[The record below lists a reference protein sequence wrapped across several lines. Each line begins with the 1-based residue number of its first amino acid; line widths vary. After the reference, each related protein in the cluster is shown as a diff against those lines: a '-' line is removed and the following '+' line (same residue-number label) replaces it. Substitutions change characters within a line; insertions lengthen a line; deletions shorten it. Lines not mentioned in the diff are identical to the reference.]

1 MRFLPEKGW
10 LDLRKYHWKLPFTV
24 VLAGLFLTLALV
36 YEFDQN
42 QRETLRSRLTS
53 QVTRDLATLQGTMDL
68 YEYGLKGLR
77 GPFIVKGADEL
88 LPSDVLKYLKSREID
103 QEFPGAKGFGFIRR
117 VPASGLRDF
126 VDLTHKQGQTDFQ
139 IKQLNPYQGEHFII
153 RYVFPESENAQAV
166 GLDIASEA
174 NRRQAA
180 LTAMRSGKTTLT
192 GPITLVQDNHEV
204 KKGMLF
210 LLPVYLSGETPPTAQ
225 QREQACVGWVYAP
238 LLIGDILAKSGIRQ
252 DIVHYQISD
261 MEGEVG
267 DLFYESA
274 GGGAVME
281 GADFQLIRNLPLFG
295 RKWQIKAVPTAA
307 FVADLQPMAL
317 KSYLMMGA
325 LLSILAGVL
334 AYLAWSNHE
343 RRQSALSSQKSLIEN
358 QKLLDL
364 LVSHAPVA
372 LAMFDTQMRYL
383 VASPKWRAFYDLTD
397 ENLRDPHRKGVF
409 FEERERAD
417 PMYQRVL
424 SSGISESGET
434 LVNDFRGQSRW
445 IRWEALPWR
454 DSDDHVGGLVIF
466 SEDITEA
473 KRAQSA
479 LLDLNSELERR
490 VEERTSELENARR
503 TLRTVFDA
511 VPSMIGYWDRN
522 EINRIANKAY
532 ADWFK
537 VDPDKLPGMSMKA
550 LLGPTIYQANKPHI
564 EAALAG
570 HKQEF
575 ERSIPVPDGSGRMRH
590 SFATYLP
597 DKVNDEVV
605 GFYVLVFDVTEVT
618 ESRIRLDR
626 ALREN
631 QLLLSTIK
639 NQICFAMTDLSG
651 RILEVNEQFLQVCG
665 HPEQELIGHT
675 HRVLRSG
682 VHNQEFWRGLWET
695 LLAGKAWRGEI
706 CNRNSHGEL
715 FWLDTSIAP
724 LFDNAGKIDRFVSM
738 CVDITAQ
745 KNTLIELERAKLAS
759 DLANKAKSE
768 FLANMSH
775 EIRTPLNAVIGLS
788 HLMSHN
794 NSTTDLNNYIRKIQ
808 IASKALLSIVNDVLD
823 LSKIEA
829 GELSLEEQP
838 FSLQAVLAEVEQLF
852 AGQFQGKG
860 INLEFPHEMPEGL
873 DLVRGDQTRLRQAL
887 INFVGNALKFTD
899 KGKVAVR
906 LSKVDDAQVSD
917 DEVKLKFEVSDTGLG
932 MNKDTLSRLFRPF
945 SQADTSTTRRF
956 GGTGLG
962 LSIVK
967 HLVELMGGEVGVQS
981 QLGQGSNFWFTV
993 VFRRAWAEDTL
1004 NSKRSNTRALE
1015 VLFVS
1020 NSASAASGLP
1030 QTMRLF
1036 GWQVHCV
1043 GSLQQAGK
1051 TLDCLVL
1058 ELDQGDPDWRN
1069 TLEAQLKPLRELDQA
1084 LPVIALAGS
1093 FDSALPLKKA
1103 GLVDGILTHS
1113 SDPSMVFDEI
1123 SRAVSSC
1130 TGNNDVVMNGSRL
1143 DGVGVKWLQG
1153 VRILLVDDSELNL
1166 EVASAIL
1173 NQQGA
1178 QVEVCSNGAAAIAI
1192 LGERG
1197 DQFDVVLIDI
1207 QMPVMDGISAVKE
1220 IRKNPALQRLPIVA
1234 LTAGALLS
1242 EKQMALDAGMNDYL
1256 TKPFDPE
1263 TMTRLIR
1270 RLVRRDIPLKL
1281 PVEDDVKAESGLW
1294 PVVPGLDVTA
1304 VQNRLNGNWPLF
1316 LSMCDKLFDEFSG
1329 LGADSADTE
1338 TPDQLALQAHKLAG
1352 SAGLLGMMELHRT
1365 AKALEQG
1372 LKQGQYEAIENLV
1385 HETSRQ
1391 LRAMKQALSAFRNVQ
1406 SPNGD
1411 DVGHLSA
1418 GQITIGGLAELIEN
1432 HDLSAVDELL
1442 RLRTLL
1448 ESQLGKTQVDE
1459 LARHLADLDFES
1471 ARSVLKVINV

>member
-1 MRFLPEKGW
+1 M
-10 LDLRKYHWKLPFTV
+10 RKYHWKLPFIVALT
-24 VLAGLFLTLALV
+24 GLFLTLALV
-36 YEFDQN
+36 YEFDRN
-42 QRETLRSRLTS
+42 QQETLRSRFAS

-117 VPASGLRDF
+117 VPASGLNEF
-126 VDLTHKQGQTDFQ
+126 VELTHKQGQPDFQ
-139 IKQLNPYQGEHFII
+139 IQQLSPYQGEHFII
-153 RYVFPESENAQAV
+153 RYVFPEDENAQAV

-192 GPITLVQDNHEV
+192 GPITLVQNNHEV

-210 LLPVYLSGETPPTAQ
+210 LLPVYLSGETPPTEQ

-267 DLFYESA
+267 DQFYESA
-274 GGGAVME
+274 GGGAAME
-281 GADFQLIRNLPLFG
+281 GTDYQLIQNLNLFG
-295 RKWQIKAVPTAA
+295 RLWQIKAVPTDA
-307 FVADLQPMAL
+307 FVAELQPVAL

-325 LLSILAGVL
+325 LLSMLAGVL
-334 AYLAWSNHE
+334 TYLARSNYE

-364 LVSHAPVA
+364 LISHAPVA
-372 LAMFDTQMRYL
+372 LAMFDTQMRFL
-383 VASPKWRAFYDLTD
+383 VASPKWRTFYDLTD

-409 FEERERAD
+409 FEDRENAD

-424 SSGISESGET
+424 SSGISESGES
-434 LVNDFRGQSRW
+434 LVNDSRGQSRW

-454 DSDDHVGGLVIF
+454 DSDDRVGGLVIF

-532 ADWFK
+532 AEWFK

-550 LLGPTIYQANKPHI
+550 LLGPNIYQANKPHI

-575 ERSIPVPDGSGRMRH
+575 ERSIPAPDGSGRMRH

-626 ALREN
+626 ALHEN

-665 HPEQELIGHT
+665 HPEQELVGHT

-682 VHNQEFWRGLWET
+682 IHTQEFWRGLWET

-706 CNRNSHGEL
+706 CNRNRNGEL

-724 LFDNAGKIDRFVSM
+724 LFDNSGKVDRFVSM

-788 HLMSHN
+788 HLMSQN
-794 NSTTDLNNYIRKIQ
+794 NSTTDLNSYIKKIQ

-838 FSLQAVLAEVEQLF
+838 FSLLSILGEVEQLF

-860 INLEFPHEMPEGL
+860 IDLEFPREMPDGL

-887 INFVGNALKFTD
+887 INFVSNALKFTD

-956 GGTGLG
+956 GGSGLG

-981 QLGQGSNFWFTV
+981 QLGQGSDFWFTV
-993 VFRRAWAEDTL
+993 VFRRALAEDTM
-1004 NSKRSNTRALE
+1004 NSKYSNTRALE

-1020 NSASAASGLP
+1020 NSASAPSDLP

-1043 GSLQQAGK
+1043 DSFQQTGRA
-1051 TLDCLVL
+1051 LDCLVL
-1058 ELDQGDPDWRN
+1058 DLDESDSDWREK
-1069 TLEAQLKPLRELDQA
+1069 LEAQLLSIREMDQA
-1084 LPVIALAGS
+1084 LPVIVLARS
-1093 FDSALPLKKA
+1093 IDNVLPLKKA

-1130 TGNNDVVMNGSRL
+1130 TGNTDMVMNGSRL
-1143 DGVGVKWLQG
+1143 DGAGVRWLQG

-1178 QVEVCSNGAAAIAI
+1178 QVEVCSNGEAAIAI
-1192 LGERG
+1192 LGERCG
-1197 DQFDVVLIDI
+1197 HFDVVLMDI

-1220 IRKNPALQRLPIVA
+1220 IRKNSALQKLPIVA

-1256 TKPFDPE
+1256 TKPFEPE

-1270 RLVRRDIPLKL
+1270 RLVPREIPLKI
-1281 PVEDDVKAESGLW
+1281 PGEDNAQAQSGSW
-1294 PVVPGLDVTA
+1294 PMVQGLDVVA
-1304 VQNRLNGNWPLF
+1304 VQHRLNDNWPLF

-1329 LGADSADTE
+1329 LGADSVGIE
-1338 TPDQLALQAHKLAG
+1338 SHDQLALQAHKLAG
-1352 SAGLLGMMELHRT
+1352 SAGLLGMMELQRA
-1365 AKALEQG
+1365 AKALEQA
-1372 LKQGQYEAIENLV
+1372 LKQEQRESIGTLV
-1385 HETSRQ
+1385 QETVRQ
-1391 LRAMKQALSAFRNVQ
+1391 LTAMRQALSTFKNVQ
-1406 SPNGD
+1406 SLKGD
-1411 DVGHLSA
+1411 GVEYLPTRQVTLS
-1418 GQITIGGLAELIEN
+1418 GLAELIEN
-1432 HDLSAVDELL
+1432 HDLSAVDEFLCL
-1442 RLRTLL
+1442 RPLL
-1448 ESQLGKTQVDE
+1448 ESQLGKPEADE

-1471 ARSVLKVINV
+1471 ARSVLKVLNV